1 MPFEGKQ
8 GVIPIHSAAVIDHPN
23 ARHSATLNP
32 DLDRARTSI
41 NAILDQFLHDR
52 GRPLHHFARGHL
64 AGESFGKKF
73 DPAHWTSDLRSIRL
87 ASLAQDKFS
96 LSDCEEFGSQA
107 IRDTFR
113 PDKARRLLIDL
124 RGVDRTFLSVND

>member
-1 MPFEGKQ
+1 
-8 GVIPIHSAAVIDHPN
+8 
-23 ARHSATLNP
+23 TLNP

-96 LSDCEEFGSQA
+96 LSDCEEFVSQA
-107 IRDTFR
+107 ISDTFL
-113 PDKARRLLIDL
+113 PDNESSLLIDL
-124 RGVDRTFLSVND
+124 RGAYHRYLSVYV